1 MFVSTQP
8 APVVAPPAP
17 NVVVTL
23 TAEEAKKLRRVC
35 YFNITVADK
44 ENDSDRGRACDGRGT
59 LLRSFLNDLGNSLKA
74 KGVERF

>member
-44 ENDSDRGRACDGRGT
+44 EDDSDRGRECAGRGT
-59 LLRSFLNDLGNSLKA
+59 QLRFFLNDLGNSLKA

>member
-44 ENDSDRGRACDGRGT
+44 ENDSDRGQACDGRGI
-59 LLRSFLNDLGNSLKA
+59 LLRSFLNDLGNNLKA